1 MNNLFM
7 NKVYRYIKSKTDIP
21 WGCYENE
28 SNDMIKNQRVSI
40 INDVLLNA
48 LPEETLQQQKSE
60 NGKTWGEC
68 LDFMKAFKGEK
79 MVPKEWWLS
88 DFFIVEI
95 LIQWKVKFM
104 FWMET
109 NPLDS
114 SDKLILRYINGF
126 NTVHS
131 IEALK

>member
-1 MNNLFM
+1 MIDIFT
-7 NKVYRYIKSKTDIP
+7 KVYRYIQSKTDIP

-28 SNDMIKNQRVSI
+28 SNDMIKNQRVSL

-48 LPEETLQQQKSE
+48 LPEEKLQQKSSE

-68 LDFMKAFKGEK
+68 LDFMKSYNGEK
-79 MVPKEWWLS
+79 MVPSEWWLS
-88 DFFIVEI
+88 DFFILEI
-95 LIQWKVKFM
+95 LVQWKVNFM

-109 NPLDS
+109 NPPDS
-114 SDKLILRYINGF
+114 SGKLILKYVNGF